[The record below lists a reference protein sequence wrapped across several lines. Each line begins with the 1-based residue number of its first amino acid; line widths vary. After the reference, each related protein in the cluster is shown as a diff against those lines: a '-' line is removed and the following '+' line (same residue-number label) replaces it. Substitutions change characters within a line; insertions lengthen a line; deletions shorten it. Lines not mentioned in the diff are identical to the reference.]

1 MQKYTFFHMVPPYIF
16 LKNIIFSYDL
26 TLYSF
31 TGTKCKFFHMV
42 PLIFLLKNMNFCI
55 WLPTLVF
62 FLKNIN
68 FFIWFPLIFFEKY
81 NFLIWSPLIF
91 FDKIQIA
98 SYIVFLIFGRKNMH
112 MIHWKLYR
120 IWRTKFHK
128 GYLMNFHFCII
139 WIVLDLSYENLPP
152 DNHLGFREKVPEGG
166 GDNCSYWTYFFQKN
180 FATFGGIYFLFH
192 LPPPP
197 QK

>member
-1 MQKYTFFHMVPPYIF
+1 MNFFIWSPLYFFEKYKFFHMVPPYIF
-16 LKNIIFSYDL
+16 LKNINFCIFSY
-26 TLYSF
+26 
-31 TGTKCKFFHMV
+31 V
-42 PLIFLLKNMNFCI
+42 
-55 WLPTLVF
+55 LPVY
-62 FLKNIN
+62 FLKNIS
-68 FFIWFPLIFFEKY
+68 FSYGHPLY
-81 NFLIWSPLIF
+81 L
-91 FDKIQIA
+91 FDKIQIV
-98 SYIVFLIFGRKNMH
+98 SDMVFLIFGRKNMH

-120 IWRTKFHK
+120 IWHTKFHR

-152 DNHLGFREKVPEGG
+152 DNPLGFQEKVPEGG

-197 QK
+197 KK